1 MYYLRLALGDEGQP
15 FREIASVMMT
25 TSGYLSSSREGKVA
39 ESKPSKS
46 FFEDAETPQERKTS
60 SKKSLSIAKRLEESA
75 ITFEKPAPQQIE
87 KQPELIEKRPP
98 AIPEKV
104 SVPEPPAVSEIVKEK
119 EKPVEKEKAKKKRP
133 KQVMEEFNFFG
144 KDQGKS
150 LVSKPPPPEPK
161 PSSDLAKKLSIFKK
175 TPKSKP
181 VESPIVPVESK
192 TDYARPEPPARAP
205 SVQDFIKHPQEI
217 ETHKPAEGVDFD
229 KLSKKEKKLNKKK
242 EKMKIRESMIESDKF
257 VSESLKVD
265 KDFSYGYHQPPVESP
280 LTEIDREEHSKK
292 KRARIS
298 DSLITEKP
306 LEAEPSQSD
315 AGPSKMFFP
324 YSPQFPV
331 QTAIPPPQLFPNVPF
346 NLLAGL
352 PLAGV
357 RPLLGNV
364 PAPMPSTPVTRP
376 PSATQPERISPSK
389 SPINIVDSLP
399 DSGETF
405 SPVEETSEEPG
416 GHAKKKEKRD
426 KKDKEKKKKD
436 KKNKDRDKDEE
447 KKLKRDK
454 KKEKKDKEKLK
465 TKEKEEAVS
474 SVPKITFKFGA
485 PSTSSSPCPMVE
497 STPKL

>member
-1 MYYLRLALGDEGQP
+1 MGDEGQP

-46 FFEDAETPQERKTS
+46 FFEEAETPQERKSS
-60 SKKSLSIAKRLEESA
+60 SKKTLGIAKRLEESA
-75 ITFEKPAPQQIE
+75 ITFEKPTPQPIE
-87 KQPELIEKRPP
+87 KQSEIVEKRLPV
-98 AIPEKV
+98 IPEKEPV
-104 SVPEPPAVSEIVKEK
+104 MEPPTPSEIVKEK
-119 EKPVEKEKAKKKRP
+119 EKPVEKEKTKKVKRP
-133 KQVMEEFNFFG
+133 KQVMEEFDFFG
-144 KDQGKS
+144 KDQTKS
-150 LVSKPPPPEPK
+150 LVSKPAPAEPK

-181 VESPIVPVESK
+181 VESPIVPVETK
-192 TDYARPEPPARAP
+192 TDYPKPEPPARAP
-205 SVQDFIKHPQEI
+205 SVQDFVKPPQES
-217 ETHKPAEGVDFD
+217 ETHKPAEALDFE

-242 EKMKIRESMIESDKF
+242 EKMKIRESMLESEKF
-257 VSESLKVD
+257 ASESTKVES
-265 KDFSYGYHQPPVESP
+265 DFSYGYHQPPVESP
-280 LTEIDREEHSKK
+280 LTEIDRDEPSKK

-298 DSLITEKP
+298 DSLIPEKP
-306 LEAEPSQSD
+306 FEAEPSHAVSD
-315 AGPSKMFFP
+315 AGSSKMFFP
-324 YSPQFPV
+324 FPPQFPV
-331 QTAIPPPQLFPNVPF
+331 PSAIPPTQLFPNVPF
-346 NLLAGL
+346 NLLAGV
-352 PLAGV
+352 PLGV

-364 PAPMPSTPVTRP
+364 PAPRPTTPIARP

-399 DSGETF
+399 DSAETF
-405 SPVEETSEEPG
+405 SPVEETSEEAG

-426 KKDKEKKKKD
+426 KKDKEKKKKE
-436 KKNKDRDKDEE
+436 KKNKDRDKEEE

-465 TKEKEEAVS
+465 MKEKDESVS

-485 PSTSSSPCPMVE
+485 PSTSSSPCPTVE